1 MRWILCILWFLLAGR
16 ALQVDSPSSGSSF
29 RTSGRSPTSGWSP
42 LRTPGWFLL
51 QDSLPFAIHLS
62 SVGADL
68 DENGPPVM
76 NQIARGGYSLT
87 PPEGGTTGVPLAS
100 SVRGQ
105 TPPSSSTLPGRFE
118 PPTPRPCVGTE
129 MGRLEP
135 GTICCRYGKRAT
147 RPNQSSQI
155 NTRKL
160 RARQV
165 FTG

>member
-1 MRWILCILWFLLAGR
+1 MWFLLAGL

-42 LRTPGWFLL
+42 LRTPGRFLL

-62 SVGADL
+62 SFGADL

-87 PPEGGTTGVPLAS
+87 PPEGGTTRVPLAS
-100 SVRGQ
+100 GLRSQ

-129 MGRLEP
+129 MGIRPYFLDDKVQRIRWRRP
-135 GTICCRYGKRAT
+135 SPFVVSDGPSGGCRDSVDPHLT
-147 RPNQSSQI
+147 HTQ
-155 NTRKL
+155 
-160 RARQV
+160 
-165 FTG
+165 